1 MEILQ
6 NQIDNWF
13 VAQPGWIPY
22 TGSPLMSE
30 EKFLKAKFTS
40 FVLKTKRGCFPA
52 RNACLHDLLTFLQCR
67 GCSLVVVPFGDE
79 LESSLNGSTSNLQDS
94 NGRSF
99 ATSFSAQSGAASPV
113 FHHSGSIQ
121 GLHNIHGS
129 FNVPN
134 MPGTLASRNSTINSV
149 PSGGVQQPTGNL
161 SSGRYASNSLPV
173 ALSQISHGSSHGH
186 SGVANRGGI
195 SVVGSPGYS
204 SSTNGVGGSIPG
216 ILPTSAAIANRSAVP
231 GLGVSPILGN
241 AGPRITSSMGNIVGG
256 GNIGRSIS
264 SGGGLSVPGI
274 ASRLNLAANS
284 GSGSLNVQGPNRL
297 MSGVLQQGK
306 IVSVLLAINGWDCD
320 LLPEF
325 VLVGDES
332 SPQVISML
340 GNSYPSAGGPLS
352 QGHVQTVNNL
362 SSMGMLNDMNSNENS
377 PFDIND
383 FPQLTSRPSS
393 SGGPQGQLGSLRKQG
408 LGVSPIVQQNKS
420 SASKMRIFQLYR
432 DLKLMHHQI
441 SPSVQSN
448 KDRGP
453 GGNADYAMD
462 LHQKEQFHDN
472 TVSMMQS
479 QHFSMG
485 RSAGFNLG
493 GSYSSHRP
501 QQQQQHAPAVSSSGV
516 SFSPVNNQDLL
527 HLHGSDIF
535 PSSHSTYH
543 SQTSGPPGIGLRPL
557 NSPNTVSGMGSYDQL
572 IQQYQ
577 QHQNQSQFRLQ
588 QMSAV
593 SQAFRDQG
601 MKSMQATQA
610 APDPFGLLGLLSV
623 IRMSDPDLTSLA
635 LGIDLT
641 TLGLNLNSA
650 ENLHKT
656 FGSPWSDEPA
666 KGDPEFSVPQ
676 CYYAKQPPAL
686 HQGYFLK
693 FQVETL
699 FYIFYSMPKDEAQ
712 LYAANELYN
721 RGWFFHRE
729 HRLWFIRVANME
741 PLVKTNTYERGSYL
755 CFDPNT
761 WESVRK
767 DNFVLHY
774 ELLEKKPPLPQH

>member
-1 MEILQ
+1 
-6 NQIDNWF
+6 
-13 VAQPGWIPY
+13 
-22 TGSPLMSE
+22 MS
-30 EKFLKAKFTS
+30 
-40 FVLKTKRGCFPA
+40 G
-52 RNACLHDLLTFLQCR
+52 LLN
-67 GCSLVVVPFGDE
+67 
-79 LESSLNGSTSNLQDS
+79 SSLNGSASNLPDS
-94 NGRSF
+94 SGRF
-99 ATSFSAQSGAASPV
+99 ATSFSGQSGAASPV
-113 FHHSGSIQ
+113 FHHTGTIQ
-121 GLHNIHGS
+121 GFNNIHGS

-134 MPGTLASRNSTINSV
+134 MQGTLTSRNSTLNNV
-149 PSGGVQQPTGNL
+149 PSGGVQQPTGSL
-161 SSGRYASNSLPV
+161 SGGRFTSNNLPV
-173 ALSQISHGSSHGH
+173 ALSQLSHGSSHGH
-186 SGVANRGGI
+186 SGVTNRG
-195 SVVGSPGYS
+195 
-204 SSTNGVGGSIPG
+204 
-216 ILPTSAAIANRSAVP
+216 

-241 AGPRITSSMGNIVGG
+241 AGPRITSSMGNMVGG

-264 SGGGLSVPGI
+264 SGGGLSVPGL
-274 ASRLNLAANS
+274 ASRLNLSANS
-284 GSGSLNVQGPNRL
+284 GSGSLTVQGQNRL
-297 MSGVLQQGK
+297 MS
-306 IVSVLLAINGWDCD
+306 SVLPQG
-320 LLPEF
+320 
-325 VLVGDES
+325 

-340 GNSYPSAGGPLS
+340 GNSYPNAGGPLS
-352 QGHVQTVNNL
+352 QSHVQVNNL
-362 SSMGMLNDMNSNENS
+362 SSMGMLNDVNSNDSS

-393 SGGPQGQLGSLRKQG
+393 AGGPQGQLGSLRKQG
-408 LGVSPIVQQNKS
+408 LGVSPIVQQNQEFSIQNEDFPALPGFK
-420 SASKMRIFQLYR
+420 
-432 DLKLMHHQI
+432 
-441 SPSVQSN
+441 
-448 KDRGP
+448 
-453 GGNADYAMD
+453 GGNAEYAMD
-462 LHQKEQFHDN
+462 MHQKEQLHDN

-493 GSYSSHRP
+493 GTYSSHRP
-501 QQQQQHAPAVSSSGV
+501 QQQQQHAPSVSSSGV
-516 SFSPVNNQDLL
+516 SFSQVNNQDLL

-557 NSPNTVSGMGSYDQL
+557 NSANTVSGMGSYDQL

-593 SQAFRDQG
+593 NQSFRDQG
-601 MKSMQATQA
+601 MKSMQTAQS

-641 TLGLNLNSA
+641 TLGLNLNST

-686 HQGYFLK
+686 HQGYFSK
-693 FQVETL
+693 FSVETL

-712 LYAANELYN
+712 LYAANELNN
-721 RGWFFHRE
+721 RGWFYHKE
-729 HRLWFIRVANME
+729 HRLWFIRVPNME
-741 PLVKTNTYERGSYL
+741 PLVKTNTYERGSYH

-761 WESVRK
+761 FETIRK
-767 DNFVLHY
+767 DNFVLQY
-774 ELLEKKPPLPQH
+774 EALEKRPVLPQH

>member
-1 MEILQ
+1 
-6 NQIDNWF
+6 
-13 VAQPGWIPY
+13 
-22 TGSPLMSE
+22 MS
-30 EKFLKAKFTS
+30 
-40 FVLKTKRGCFPA
+40 G
-52 RNACLHDLLTFLQCR
+52 LLN
-67 GCSLVVVPFGDE
+67 
-79 LESSLNGSTSNLQDS
+79 SSLNGSTSNLQDS

-297 MSGVLQQGK
+297 MSGVLQQ
-306 IVSVLLAINGWDCD
+306 A
-320 LLPEF
+320 
-325 VLVGDES
+325 

-362 SSMGMLNDMNSNENS
+362 SSMGMLNDVNSNENS

-408 LGVSPIVQQNKS
+408 LGVSPIVQQNQEFSIQNEDFPALPGFK
-420 SASKMRIFQLYR
+420 
-432 DLKLMHHQI
+432 
-441 SPSVQSN
+441 
-448 KDRGP
+448 

-501 QQQQQHAPAVSSSGV
+501 QQQQQHAPAVSSGGV

-699 FYIFYSMPKDEAQ
+699 FYIFYS
-712 LYAANELYN
+712 YN

>member
-1 MEILQ
+1 
-6 NQIDNWF
+6 
-13 VAQPGWIPY
+13 
-22 TGSPLMSE
+22 MS
-30 EKFLKAKFTS
+30 
-40 FVLKTKRGCFPA
+40 G
-52 RNACLHDLLTFLQCR
+52 LLN
-67 GCSLVVVPFGDE
+67 
-79 LESSLNGSTSNLQDS
+79 SSLNGSTSNLQDS

-297 MSGVLQQGK
+297 LSGVLQQ
-306 IVSVLLAINGWDCD
+306 A
-320 LLPEF
+320 
-325 VLVGDES
+325 

-362 SSMGMLNDMNSNENS
+362 SSMAMLNDVNSNENS

-408 LGVSPIVQQNKS
+408 LGVSPIVQQNQEFSIQNEDFPALPGFK
-420 SASKMRIFQLYR
+420 
-432 DLKLMHHQI
+432 
-441 SPSVQSN
+441 
-448 KDRGP
+448 

-741 PLVKTNTYERGSYL
+741 PLVKTNSYERGSYL

-767 DNFVLHY
+767 DNFVLYY